1 MSRADYYGAEIDKYT
16 EYLLILHRV
25 STVANALRLHRS
37 YQGFESLTRYHFAY
51 EGGPLVVTTYFITSN
66 F

>member
-1 MSRADYYGAEIDKYT
+1 MTKNTWSNN
-16 EYLLILHRV
+16 ILHRV

-37 YQGFESLTRYHFAY
+37 YQGFESLTRYHFCLR
-51 EGGPLVVTTYFITSN
+51 GKPLSGDDILYHVKFFIL